1 MSEMSKEEMFQA
13 MPDVRVGNSDGSEMQ
28 WKCIDNVWHWKHVAE
43 DGTVLA
49 EGEGAP

>member
-13 MPDVRVGNSDGSEMQ
+13 MPDIRVGNSDGSEMQ
-28 WKCIDNVWHWKHVAE
+28 WKCLNGVWRWKHVAE